1 MTVSLSLLAGSGWQF
16 FDNSGDVLTGG
27 LLYSYAAGTTT
38 PATTYTSVTGLTAN
52 SNPIVLDAAGRVSG
66 QIWLTD
72 GVGYK
77 FILTNSV
84 GTQIGSWDN
93 ITSQDTG
100 STGLSASAIS
110 YTAAGS
116 PTVRTVQAKLQEVVS
131 VKDFGAVGDGVTN
144 DTAAVQL
151 AVNSGAKA
159 VYFPSGTYLCS
170 QITLVSGQ
178 TLYGDGPASIIKYN
192 SGAAL
197 LYGLSASG
205 ATYLEDVTIRGLQL
219 LGIVATSGFSEFIH
233 LINVNG
239 VRDFVVEDCQLIGF
253 QGDGVYLGAFTD
265 NTRHNFNVRISGCL
279 IDGVNKD
286 NRNGVSVIDG
296 TNVRIEGNTF
306 QNCTRSSMPGPV
318 DIEPNDAANIIL
330 DISVVGNTFRN
341 SDGANG
347 MVSVVIAS
355 TLTTAPAG
363 FLISNNTMAGSTQ
376 YAVNLRIFNDYATPQ
391 NIVIS
396 NNTSTCPG
404 FIRCYPFVRGM
415 TVSGNSISFT
425 TRETL
430 IGFVSGDKQYD
441 VSITGNTFVG
451 TNARRAM
458 TIRDGSR
465 IAVVN
470 NVFTNCLDYGILTG
484 DTTAALSY
492 ASFIGNV
499 FNNIT
504 GAAQSVGTT
513 VPASIDGKTCVYLSN
528 THAGTHSFP
537 AWRTDVTGS
546 IGNSGTATTF
556 NTATLPQDFPYGE
569 YTATINGD
577 AGAPAGT
584 GGLQGLLITVKASSL
599 AEKYWYQTYWPAQ
612 NALKLGSFF
621 IRQAS
626 GTNTWN
632 AWVEQVP

>member
-27 LLYSYAAGTTT
+27 LLYSYTAGTTT
-38 PATTYTSVTGLTAN
+38 PAATYTSVTGLTAN
-52 SNPIVLDAAGRVSG
+52 SNPIVLDAAGRVPN

-72 GVGYK
+72 GLGYK
-77 FILTNSV
+77 FRLENSV

-93 ITSQDTG
+93 ITSQNTA
-100 STGLSASAIS
+100 SAGLAASAIS

-116 PTVRTVQAKLQEVVS
+116 ATVRTVQAKLQESVS

-144 DTAAVQL
+144 DTVAVQL
-151 AVNSGAKA
+151 AINSNAKA
-159 VYFPSGTYLCS
+159 VYFPNGTYLCS

-178 TLYGDGPASIIKYN
+178 TLYGDGAASVIKYN

-197 LYGLSASG
+197 LYGLSASAG
-205 ATYLEDVTIRGLQL
+205 TYLEDICIRDLKL

-233 LINVNG
+233 NINVNG
-239 VRDFVVEDCQLIGF
+239 VRNFVVENCQIVGF
-253 QGDGVYLGAFTD
+253 QGDGIYLGANTD
-265 NTRHNFNVRISGCL
+265 NTRHNFNVRISGCV

-306 QNCTRSSMPGPV
+306 QNITRSSMPGPV
-318 DIEPNDAANIIL
+318 DIEPNNVANVLL

-355 TLTTAPAG
+355 TLTTPPSG
-363 FLISNNTMAGSTQ
+363 FVISNNTMAGATQ

-391 NIVIS
+391 NIVIA

-404 FIRCYPFVRGM
+404 FLRCYPFVRGM
-415 TVSGNSISFT
+415 TISGNTAYFT

-430 IGFVSGDKQYD
+430 IGFVAGDDQYD

-465 IAVVN
+465 ITVMN
-470 NVFTNCLDYGILTG
+470 NVFTNCLDYGVLTG
-484 DTTAALSY
+484 DTSAALSNL
-492 ASFIGNV
+492 SFIGNV

-513 VPASIDGKTCVYLSN
+513 AAASIDGKTCVYLSN

-537 AWRTDVTGS
+537 AWRTDVTGN
-546 IGNSGTATTF
+546 IGNNATATTF

-584 GGLQGLLITVKASSL
+584 GGLQGLLVTTKASSL

-632 AWVEQVP
+632 AWVEQAP

>member
-1 MTVSLSLLAGSGWQF
+1 MTISLSVLAGSGWQF

-27 LLYSYAAGTTT
+27 LLYSYVAATTT
-38 PATTYTSVTGLTAN
+38 PTPTYTSVTGLTAN
-52 SNPIVLDAAGRVSG
+52 SNPIVLDAAGRVPY

-72 GVGYK
+72 GNGYK
-77 FILTNSV
+77 FRLEDADGV
-84 GTQIGSWDN
+84 QIATWDN

-100 STGLSASAIS
+100 STGLSASSIS
-110 YTAAGS
+110 YTASGTGA
-116 PTVRTVQAKLQEVVS
+116 TVRTVQAKLQESVS
-131 VKDFGAVGDGVTN
+131 VKDFGAVGDGVAN

-151 AVNSGAKA
+151 AINSGAKA
-159 VYFPSGTYLCS
+159 VYFPNGTYLCS

-178 TLYGDGPASIIKYN
+178 TLYGDGPTSIIKYN

-205 ATYLEDVTIRGLQL
+205 ATYLEDVQIRNLQL
-219 LGIVATSGFSEFIH
+219 LGVGAFSEFIH

-239 VRDFVVEDCQLIGF
+239 ARDFVVENCQLIGF
-253 QGDGVYLGAFTD
+253 QGDGIYLGAFTD
-265 NTRHNFNVRISGCL
+265 NTRHNVNVRISGCL
-279 IDGVNKD
+279 FDGVNKD
-286 NRNGVSVIDG
+286 NRNAVSVIDG

-306 QNCTRSSMPGPV
+306 QNVSRSSMPGPV
-318 DIEPNDAANIIL
+318 DVEPNNVANVLL

-347 MVSVVIAS
+347 MVSVVIAY
-355 TLTTAPAG
+355 TLTTAPSG
-363 FLISNNTMAGSTQ
+363 FVIANNTMAGSTQ

-404 FIRCYPFVRGM
+404 FLRCYPFVRGM
-415 TVSGNSISFT
+415 TVSGNAVTFT
-425 TRETL
+425 TKETL
-430 IGFVSGDKQYD
+430 IGFVAGDDQYD

-451 TNARRAM
+451 NNTRRAM

-465 IAVVN
+465 VAVVN
-470 NVFTNCLDYGILTG
+470 NVFTNCLDYGVLTG
-484 DTTAALSY
+484 DTSAALSY
-492 ASFIGNV
+492 VSFIGNV

-513 VPASIDGKTCVYLSN
+513 AAASIDGKTCVYLSN

-584 GGLQGLLITVKASSL
+584 GGLQGLLVTTKASSL

-632 AWVEQVP
+632 AWVEQAP

>member
-27 LLYSYAAGTTT
+27 LLYSYTAGTTT
-38 PATTYTSVTGLTAN
+38 PAATYTSVTGLTAN
-52 SNPIVLDAAGRVSG
+52 SNPIVLDAAGRVPN

-72 GVGYK
+72 GLGYK
-77 FILTNSV
+77 FRLENSV

-93 ITSQDTG
+93 ITSQNTA
-100 STGLSASAIS
+100 SVGLAASAVS

-116 PTVRTVQAKLQEVVS
+116 ATVRTVQAKLQESVS

-151 AVNSGAKA
+151 AINSNAKA
-159 VYFPSGTYLCS
+159 VYFPNGTYLCS

-178 TLYGDGPASIIKYN
+178 TLYGDGPTSIIKYN

-197 LYGLSASG
+197 LYGLSASS
-205 ATYLEDVTIRGLQL
+205 ATYLEDVQIRNLQL
-219 LGIVATSGFSEFIH
+219 LGVGAFSEFIH

-239 VRDFVVEDCQLIGF
+239 VRDFVVENCQLIGF
-253 QGDGVYLGAFTD
+253 QGDGIYLGANTD
-265 NTRHNFNVRISGCL
+265 NTRHNVNVRISGCL
-279 IDGVNKD
+279 FDGVNKD

-306 QNCTRSSMPGPV
+306 QNISRSTMPGPV
-318 DIEPNDAANIIL
+318 DIEPNDVANVLL

-355 TLTTAPAG
+355 TLTTAPSG
-363 FLISNNTMAGSTQ
+363 FVIANNTMAGSTQ

-404 FIRCYPFVRGM
+404 FLRCYPFVRGM
-415 TVSGNSISFT
+415 TVSGNAVTFT
-425 TRETL
+425 TKETL
-430 IGFVSGDKQYD
+430 IGFVAGDDQYD

-451 TNARRAM
+451 NNTRRAM

-465 IAVVN
+465 VAVVN
-470 NVFTNCLDYGILTG
+470 NVFTNCLDYGVLTG
-484 DTTAALSY
+484 DTSAALSY
-492 ASFIGNV
+492 VSFIGNV

-513 VPASIDGKTCVYLSN
+513 AAASIDGKTCVYLSN

-537 AWRTDVTGS
+537 AWRTDVTGN

-584 GGLQGLLITVKASSL
+584 GGLQGLLVTTKASSL
-599 AEKYWYQTYWPAQ
+599 AEKYWYQTYWPA
-612 NALKLGSFF
+612 NNTLKLGSFF

-632 AWVEQVP
+632 AWVEQAP

>member
-16 FDNSGDVLTGG
+16 FDNSGNVLTGG
-27 LLYSYAAGTTT
+27 LLYSYTAGTTT
-38 PATTYTSVTGLTAN
+38 PVATYTSVSGLTAN
-52 SNPIVLDAAGRVSG
+52 SNPIVLDAAGRVPE

-72 GVGYK
+72 GAGYK
-77 FILTNSV
+77 FRLENSV

-93 ITSQDTG
+93 ITSQNTA
-100 STGLSASAIS
+100 SSGLAASAIS

-116 PTVRTVQAKLQEVVS
+116 STVRTVQAKLQEMVS
-131 VKDFGAVGDGVTN
+131 VKDFGAVGNGVTN

-151 AVNSGAKA
+151 AINSNAKA
-159 VYFPSGTYLCS
+159 VYFPSGTYLCNL
-170 QITLVSGQ
+170 ITLVSGQ
-178 TLYGDGPASIIKYN
+178 TLYGDGAASIIKYN
-192 SGAAL
+192 SGSAL
-197 LYGLSASG
+197 LYGLSASAG
-205 ATYLEDVTIRGLQL
+205 TYLENITIRDLQL

-239 VRDFVVEDCQLIGF
+239 VRNFTVQNCQINGF
-253 QGDGVYLGAFTD
+253 QGDGLYLGAYTD
-265 NTRHNFNVRISGCL
+265 NTRHNVNVEVINCL
-279 IDGVNKD
+279 FDGINKD
-286 NRNGVSVIDG
+286 NRNAVSVIDG

-306 QNCTRSSMPGPV
+306 QNVSRSSMPGPV
-318 DIEPNDAANIIL
+318 DVEPNDVANVLL

-341 SDGANG
+341 SDGSNG

-355 TLTTAPAG
+355 TLTTAPSG
-363 FLISNNTMAGSTQ
+363 FVITNNTMAGSTQ

-404 FIRCYPFVRGM
+404 FLRCYPFVRGM
-415 TVSGNSISFT
+415 IVSGNAVTFT
-425 TRETL
+425 TKETL
-430 IGFVSGDKQYD
+430 IGFVSGDDQYD

-451 TNARRAM
+451 NNTRRAM
-458 TIRDGSR
+458 TVRDGSR

-470 NVFTNCLDYGILTG
+470 NVFTNCLDYGVLTG
-484 DTTAALSY
+484 DTTATLSY

-513 VPASIDGKTCVYLSN
+513 VAASIDGKTCVYLSN

-537 AWRTDVTGS
+537 AWRTDVTGN

-569 YTATINGD
+569 YKATINGD

-599 AEKYWYQTYWPAQ
+599 AEKYWYQTYWPA
-612 NALKLGSFF
+612 NNTLKLGSFF

-632 AWVEQVP
+632 AWVEQAP

>member
-1 MTVSLSLLAGSGWQF
+1 MSGVKISDLPAASTPLTGAELLPVVQTGVTSKVSL
-16 FDNSGDVLTGG
+16 DNLT
-27 LLYSYAAGTTT
+27 
-38 PATTYTSVTGLTAN
+38 
-52 SNPIVLDAAGRVSG
+52 
-66 QIWLTD
+66 
-72 GVGYK
+72 
-77 FILTNSV
+77 
-84 GTQIGSWDN
+84 
-93 ITSQDTG
+93 
-100 STGLSASAIS
+100 S
-110 YTAAGS
+110 YTATGGTS
-116 PTVRTVQAKLQEVVS
+116 RTLNSKLSDVVS
-131 VKDFGAVGDGVTN
+131 VKDFGAVGNGTAN
-144 DTAAVQL
+144 DTVAVQAAL
-151 AVNSGAKA
+151 NSGAKA
-159 VYFPSGTYLCS
+159 VYFPGGTYLCD
-170 QITLVSGQ
+170 QITLVSNQ
-178 TLYGDGPASIIKYN
+178 TLYGDGATSIIKYN

-197 LYGLSASG
+197 LYGLSPSG

-318 DIEPNDAANIIL
+318 DIEPNNVANVIL

-341 SDGANG
+341 SDGGNG
-347 MVSVVIAS
+347 MVSLVVSPI
-355 TLTTAPAG
+355 LTTAPTG
-363 FLISNNTMAGSTQ
+363 FVIANNTMAGTPQ
-376 YAVNLRIFNDYATPQ
+376 YAVNLRIFNDFATPQ

-404 FIRCYPFVRGM
+404 FLRSYPFVRGM
-415 TVSGNSISFT
+415 TVSGNSVSFT
-425 TRETL
+425 SRETL

-441 VSITGNTFVG
+441 VTITGNTFVG

-470 NVFTNCLDYGILTG
+470 NVFTNCLDYGVLTG
-484 DTTAALSY
+484 DTTAVLSY
-492 ASFIGNV
+492 LSFVGNV

-513 VPASIDGKTCVYLSN
+513 VPASIDGKTCVYFN
-528 THAGTHSFP
+528 NFHAGTHSFP
-537 AWRTDVTGS
+537 AWRTDVTGN
-546 IGNSGTATTF
+546 IGNTGTATSF
-556 NTATLPQDFPYGE
+556 NTATLPQDFPYGISS
-569 YTATINGD
+569 ATINGD

-584 GGLQGLLITVKASSL
+584 GGLQGLLVNTKSSSL

-612 NALKLGSFF
+612 NTLKLGSFF

-632 AWVEQVP
+632 AWVEQAP